1 MEINNEPLPE
11 GVIVPL
17 ALQRQITEMARD
29 SLNCR
34 QEMLSQVRRIND
46 FIEKFEPYLERAL
59 KEDER
64 HTANEA
70 EIEKLKSQAQS
81 WGVKGAAGFA
91 VVAVFVAVMSFAIAV
106 GLQFHHYLTQTILK

>member
-1 MEINNEPLPE
+1 MEINDKPLPE

-17 ALQRQITEMARD
+17 ALQRQISEMARD
-29 SLNCR
+29 SMDCR
-34 QEMLSQVRRIND
+34 KEMLAQVKRINN
-46 FIEKFEPYLERAL
+46 FIEKFEPYLERAVI
-59 KEDER
+59 EDAR